1 MKRIQ
6 KPSVSVEVT
15 LSSLIRRG
23 DIWLINLDPV
33 IGSEIRKTRPCV
45 IISSDAVGILP
56 VKLIAP
62 VTAWDD
68 RYTGNLWHI
77 RIDSTPGTGLSKT
90 SAVDALQVRAVDT
103 ARMIR
108 RVGKVAPHIMVS
120 IVEAVAAVIEVP

>member
-1 MKRIQ
+1 M
-6 KPSVSVEVT
+6 
-15 LSSLIRRG
+15 SSLIRRG

-45 IISSDAVGILP
+45 VISSDAIGILP
-56 VKLIAP
+56 VKLVAP

-68 RYTGNLWHI
+68 RYLGNLWHI
-77 RIDSTPGTGLSKT
+77 RIDPTPTTGLSKP

-108 RVGKVAPHIMVS
+108 RLGKIPPQIMRA

>member
-1 MKRIQ
+1 M
-6 KPSVSVEVT
+6 
-15 LSSLIRRG
+15 SSLIRRG

-56 VKLIAP
+56 VKLVAP
-62 VTAWDD
+62 ITAWDD
-68 RYTGNLWHI
+68 RYNSNLWHI
-77 RIDSTPGTGLSKT
+77 RIDPTSGTGLSKI

-103 ARMIR
+103 VRMVR
-108 RVGKVAPHIMVS
+108 RLGKVAPHIMEA